1 LGTFKGE
8 KIMAKPL
15 YAISLDVKVGIYDA
29 EYFAR
34 VYGDKIVLLSPYV
47 KWIGSSGSYAEKQV
61 TIESEKVVQGVIDA
75 LSKGEENHAWNIIG
89 DYVDDEYLFH
99 VGR

>member
-1 LGTFKGE
+1 LETFKGE

-15 YAISLDVKVGIYDA
+15 YVITLDVKVGIYDA

-34 VYGDKIVLLSPYV
+34 VYADKIVLLSPYV
-47 KWIGSSGSYAEKQV
+47 KWIGSSGSYAEKKV
-61 TIESEKVVQGVIDA
+61 TIESEKVVQDALDA
-75 LSKGEENHAWNIIG
+75 LSKGEENRAWNIIG
-89 DYVDDEYLFH
+89 DYVDDDYLFR